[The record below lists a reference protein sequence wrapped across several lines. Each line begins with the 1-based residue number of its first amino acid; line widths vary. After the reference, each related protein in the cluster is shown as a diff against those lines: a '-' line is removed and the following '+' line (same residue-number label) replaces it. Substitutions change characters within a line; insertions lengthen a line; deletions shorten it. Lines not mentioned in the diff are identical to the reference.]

1 MKNQF
6 VTFKNKNFTILVIYL
21 KNTQPDYFES
31 FLRKK
36 IQESPSFF
44 KNKLIVLNVENI
56 SHKFDWI
63 NIKKFILSVGLFL
76 IGIMDCKDK
85 YLKKKIL
92 HSGLPILSNQYSTIL
107 KEYNNNINCYH
118 NNKILTKSYLSS
130 STSYKSNIIDSLIRS
145 GQRIYSPYNDLII
158 TNNVSSGAELISG
171 GNIHIYGNMRGRV
184 LAGMNGDITRKIF
197 CTYLFAELISIAGE
211 YLTIEQIPVKFLGKS
226 VEISL
231 INRILY
237 IKYLK

>member
-1 MKNQF
+1 MKNQSI
-6 VTFKNKNFTILVIYL
+6 TFKNKNFSILVIYL
-21 KNTQPDYFES
+21 KNIKPDYFES
-31 FLRKK
+31 FLREK

-44 KNKLIVLNVENI
+44 QNKLIVLNVENI
-56 SHKFDWI
+56 SHKFNWI
-63 NIKKFILSVGLFL
+63 NIKNFILSIGLFL

-85 YLKKKIL
+85 CLKKKIL
-92 HSGLPILSNQYSTIL
+92 CSGLPILSDQYSTAL
-107 KEYNNNINCYH
+107 KRCNNNINSYY
-118 NNKILTKSYLSS
+118 KYEIFQKSRS
-130 STSYKSNIIDSLIRS
+130 STSISCRSYIVNHLIRS
-145 GQRIYSPYNDLII
+145 GQKIYSPYNDLII

-184 LAGMNGDITRKIF
+184 LAGMNGDVTRKIF
-197 CTYLFAELISIAGE
+197 CTCLFAELVSIAGE
-211 YLTIEQIPVKFLGKS
+211 YLTIEQIPVKFLGQS